1 MKKLICTL
9 ALMLYATNTMAET
22 IVVIDDNG
30 VVKSQMSTNTVITQP
45 TVIQP
50 VVTTTPSVTVVRE
63 SPVQTNSYYYDNYST
78 GSAILAGVTTA
89 VVGALLFDGFKP
101 HHHHST
107 VKIAPAH
114 HHSSSKIA
122 PASHHGGKPHHK

>member
-1 MKKLICTL
+1 MKKLICTF

-30 VVKSQMSTNTVITQP
+30 VVKSQMSTNTVTSP
-45 TVIQP
+45 AVINH
-50 VVTTTPSVTVVRE
+50 VVTTSPGVTVVRE

-101 HHHHST
+101 HHHS
-107 VKIAPAH
+107 KPKFAPVH
-114 HHSSSKIA
+114 HHSSPKIA